1 MDNSSK
7 LTYLDGKGLYYSFLA
22 GTRSL
27 LEGQGEI
34 NKINVFPVP
43 DADTGSNM
51 ASTLRTIIE
60 TITPVSSYKQTADA
74 IAAAAL
80 IGARGNSGVIFA
92 QFLFGLSNETRN
104 VERISLQAFAESVK
118 RSVQY
123 MYEAV
128 ANPVEGTML
137 SVIRDWADYI
147 YNNHSYF
154 DDFKKMMAA
163 SMEVARESLVA
174 TAQRMRQLT
183 HVNVVDAGAKGFVL
197 FLEGILEFIKTG
209 NLRALRSL
217 LENDPVVL
225 PADSDDHGS
234 LTYRYC
240 TEALI
245 RGESLDKNKLREIV
259 RGFGDSMVIAGSSK
273 TLRLHIH
280 TDDPQK
286 LFEEL
291 RSFGTLAFQ
300 KADDMQKQYEIAH
313 HRKWNIALVA
323 DSSCDLP
330 QELIDFYQIHLVPIN
345 LFFGENHYLDK
356 VTIHP
361 EQFYRMLDLEEDF
374 PTSAQPNDK
383 AFENLYSHLA
393 SHYDSIIAVHVVGKL
408 SGTLRSSLMAAE
420 RISRETGKKISVFDS
435 RNVSGGLGLVVLK
448 IARAIEEGK
457 NHDEIAARVPEWVDK
472 TRLLVSVRTLKY
484 LVRGGRVSKM
494 KGFLANLLHMHPIIS
509 FNKEGNTY
517 MLEKTFTMKSNMQ
530 RVTQLVGEELS
541 GKELDEYMILHAHC
555 ETDARWMAD
564 QMVEVTGRDPLAV
577 LDISPVIGVHAGPG
591 SLAVA
596 FMVK

>member
-1 MDNSSK
+1 MINSSK
-7 LTYLDGKGLYYSFLA
+7 LTHLDGKSLYYSFLA
-22 GTRSL
+22 GARNIIS
-27 LEGQGEI
+27 GQGEL

-51 ASTLRTIIE
+51 ASTIRTIIE
-60 TITPVSSYKQTADA
+60 SISPAASYKQTADA

-80 IGARGNSGVIFA
+80 VGARGNSGVIFA
-92 QFLFGLSNETRN
+92 QFLYGLSNETRD
-104 VERISLQAFAESVK
+104 VEKISLQAFAESVQ

-123 MYEAV
+123 VYEAV

-147 YNNHSYF
+147 YENHKYF
-154 DDFKKMMAA
+154 DDFKKLIAA
-163 SMEVARESLVA
+163 SLDVARESLIS

-209 NLRALRSL
+209 NFRALRSVL
-217 LENDPVVL
+217 AGDVAILPVGNEE
-225 PADSDDHGS
+225 HGS

-245 RGESLDKNKLREIV
+245 KGEFLDKQKLREIAG
-259 RGFGDSMVIAGSSK
+259 RYGDSMVIAGSAK

-280 TDDPQK
+280 TDEPQK

-291 RSFGTLAFQ
+291 RSFGTLAYQ

-313 HRKWNIALVA
+313 HRKWNIAIVA

-330 QELIDFYQIHLVPIN
+330 QDIIDYYQIHLVPIN
-345 LFFGENHYLDK
+345 LYFGENHYLDK

-361 EQFYRMLDLEEDF
+361 EQFYRMLEIEENF
-374 PTSAQPNDK
+374 PKSAQPNDK
-383 AFENLYSHLA
+383 TFENLYSHLA
-393 SHYDSIIAVHVVGKL
+393 SHYDSIIAIHLVGRL
-408 SGTLRSSLMAAE
+408 SGTFRSSSMAAE

-435 RNVSGGLGLVVLK
+435 RNVSGSMGLIALK
-448 IARAIEEGK
+448 IARAIEAGQT
-457 NHDEIAARVPEWVDK
+457 HDEIASLVPEWIEK

-494 KGFLANLLHMHPIIS
+494 KGVLANLLHLHPVIS
-509 FNKEGNTY
+509 FNKEGYTY
-517 MLEKTFTMKSNMQ
+517 VLDKTFTMKRNME
-530 RVTQLVGEELS
+530 RVIELAEADLS
-541 GKELDEYMILHAHC
+541 GNELDEYMILHAHC
-555 ETDARWMAD
+555 EPDARWMAE
-564 QMVEVTGRDPLAV
+564 QMIEVTGRDPLAI
-577 LDISPVIGVHAGPG
+577 LDISPVIGVHSGPG

-596 FMVK
+596 YMIK

>member
-1 MDNSSK
+1 MESYSK
-7 LTYLDGKGLYYSFLA
+7 LTYLNGKGLYYSFLA
-22 GTRSL
+22 GARNIL
-27 LEGQGEI
+27 DGQGEL

-60 TITPVSSYKQTADA
+60 SISPASSYKQTADA

-80 IGARGNSGVIFA
+80 VGARGNSGVIFA
-92 QFLFGLSNETRN
+92 QFLYGMSNETRD
-104 VERISLQAFAESVK
+104 VEEISLQAFAESVK

-154 DDFKKMMAA
+154 DDFKKLIA
-163 SMEVARESLVA
+163 SSMDVARESLVS
-174 TAQRMRQLT
+174 TALRMRQLT
-183 HVNVVDAGAKGFVL
+183 HVNVVDAGAKGFVM

-209 NLRALRSL
+209 NFRSLRSL
-217 LENDPVVL
+217 LEIDSVVL
-225 PADSDDHGS
+225 PASSDDHGS

-245 RGESLDKNKLREIV
+245 KGESLDKNKLREIV

-291 RSFGTLAFQ
+291 RSFGTLTFQ

-313 HRKWNIALVA
+313 HRKWNIALVT

-330 QELIDFYQIHLVPIN
+330 QDLIDYYQIHLVPIN

-361 EQFYRMLDLEEDF
+361 EQFYRMLHLEENF
-374 PTSAQPNDK
+374 PKSAQPNDK
-383 AFENLYSHLA
+383 TFENLYSHLA
-393 SHYDSIIAVHVVGKL
+393 SHYDSIIAVHLVGKL
-408 SGTLRSSLMAAE
+408 SGTLRSSQMAAE
-420 RISRETGKKISVFDS
+420 RISKETGKKISVFDS
-435 RNVSGGLGLVVLK
+435 RNVSGGLGLIVLK
-448 IARAIEEGK
+448 IARSIEEGK
-457 NHDEIAARVPEWVDK
+457 EHDEIAAQIPQWVDK
-472 TRLLVSVRTLKY
+472 TQLLVSVKTLKY

-509 FNKEGNTY
+509 FDKEGKTY
-517 MLEKTFTMKSNMQ
+517 MLGKTFTMKSNMQ
-530 RVTQLVGEELS
+530 RVIQMAGDEFS
-541 GKELDEYMILHAHC
+541 RKELDEYMVLHAHC
-555 ETDARWMAD
+555 EKEARWMAD
-564 QMVEVTGRDPLAV
+564 QMIEVTGRDPLAV

>member
-1 MDNSSK
+1 MESYSK
-7 LTYLDGKGLYYSFLA
+7 LTYLNGKGLYYSFLA
-22 GTRSL
+22 GARNIL
-27 LEGQGEI
+27 DGQGEL

-60 TITPVSSYKQTADA
+60 SISPASSYKQTADA

-80 IGARGNSGVIFA
+80 VGARGNSGVIFA
-92 QFLFGLSNETRN
+92 QFLYGMSNETRD
-104 VERISLQAFAESVK
+104 VEEISLQAFAESVK

-154 DDFKKMMAA
+154 DDFKKLIA
-163 SMEVARESLVA
+163 SSMDVARESLVS
-174 TAQRMRQLT
+174 TALRMRQLT
-183 HVNVVDAGAKGFVL
+183 HVNVVDAGAKGFVM

-209 NLRALRSL
+209 NFRSLRSL
-217 LENDPVVL
+217 LEIDSVVL
-225 PADSDDHGS
+225 PANSDDHGS

-245 RGESLDKNKLREIV
+245 KGESLDKNKLREIV

-291 RSFGTLAFQ
+291 RSFGTLTFQ

-313 HRKWNIALVA
+313 HRKWNIALVT

-330 QELIDFYQIHLVPIN
+330 QDLIDSYQIHLVPIN

-361 EQFYRMLDLEEDF
+361 EQFYRMLHLEENF
-374 PTSAQPNDK
+374 PKSAQPNDK
-383 AFENLYSHLA
+383 TFENLYSHLA
-393 SHYDSIIAVHVVGKL
+393 SHYDSIIAVHLVGKL
-408 SGTLRSSLMAAE
+408 SGTLRSSQMAAE
-420 RISRETGKKISVFDS
+420 RISKETGKKISVFDS
-435 RNVSGGLGLVVLK
+435 RNVSGGLGLIVLK
-448 IARAIEEGK
+448 IARSIEEGK
-457 NHDEIAARVPEWVDK
+457 EHDEIAAQIPQWVDK
-472 TRLLVSVRTLKY
+472 TQLLVSVKTLKY

-509 FNKEGNTY
+509 FDKEGKTY
-517 MLEKTFTMKSNMQ
+517 MLGKTFTMKSNMQ
-530 RVTQLVGEELS
+530 RVIQMAGDEFS
-541 GKELDEYMILHAHC
+541 RKELDEYMVLHAHC
-555 ETDARWMAD
+555 EKEARWMAD
-564 QMVEVTGRDPLAV
+564 QMIEVTGRDPLAV

>member
-1 MDNSSK
+1 
-7 LTYLDGKGLYYSFLA
+7 
-22 GTRSL
+22 
-27 LEGQGEI
+27 
-34 NKINVFPVP
+34 
-43 DADTGSNM
+43 
-51 ASTLRTIIE
+51 
-60 TITPVSSYKQTADA
+60 
-74 IAAAAL
+74 
-80 IGARGNSGVIFA
+80 
-92 QFLFGLSNETRN
+92 
-104 VERISLQAFAESVK
+104 
-118 RSVQY
+118 
-123 MYEAV
+123 
-128 ANPVEGTML
+128 
-137 SVIRDWADYI
+137 
-147 YNNHSYF
+147 
-154 DDFKKMMAA
+154 
-163 SMEVARESLVA
+163 
-174 TAQRMRQLT
+174 
-183 HVNVVDAGAKGFVL
+183 VNVVDAGAKGFVL

-209 NLRALRSL
+209 NVRALRSL
-217 LENDPVVL
+217 LESDPVVL
-225 PADSDDHGS
+225 PVGSDDHGS
-234 LTYRYC
+234 LTYRFC

-245 RGESLDKNKLREIV
+245 KGESLDKDKLREIV

-291 RSFGTLAFQ
+291 RSFGTLIFQ

-313 HRKWNIALVA
+313 HRKWKIALVA

-330 QELIDFYQIHLVPIN
+330 QDLIDFYQIHLVPIN

-361 EQFYRMLDLEEDF
+361 EQFYRMLDLEEHF
-374 PTSAQPNDK
+374 PRSAQPNDK

-435 RNVSGGLGLVVLK
+435 RNVSGGLGLTVLK
-448 IARAIEEGK
+448 IARSIEEGK
-457 NHDEIAARVPEWVDK
+457 EHDEIAAHIPQWVDK

-484 LVRGGRVSKM
+484 LVRGGRVTKM

-509 FNKEGNTY
+509 FDKEGKIY
-517 MLEKTFTMKSNMQ
+517 MLEKTFTMKSNMR
-530 RVTQLVGEELS
+530 RVIQLAKDELS
-541 GKELDEYMILHAHC
+541 RQELDEYMILHAHC

-577 LDISPVIGVHAGPG
+577 MDISPVIGVHAGPG

>member
-1 MDNSSK
+1 MGNSYK
-7 LTYLDGKGLYYSFLA
+7 LAYLDGKGLYYSFLA
-22 GTRSL
+22 GARSL
-27 LEGQGEI
+27 LVGQEEL

-43 DADTGSNM
+43 DADTGSNI
-51 ASTLRTIIE
+51 ASTLRTVIE
-60 TITPVSSYKQTADA
+60 SISPASSYKQTADA

-92 QFLFGLSNETRN
+92 QFLYGLSNETRD
-104 VERISLQAFAESVK
+104 VEKISLQAFAESVK

-154 DDFKKMMAA
+154 DDFKKLIAA
-163 SMEVARESLVA
+163 SMHVAHESMVA
-174 TAQRMRQLT
+174 TAQRMLQLT
-183 HVNVVDAGAKGFVL
+183 HVNVVDAGAKGFVM

-209 NLRALRSL
+209 NFKALRSL

-225 PADSDDHGS
+225 PVGSDDHGS
-234 LTYRYC
+234 LTYRFC

-245 RGESLDKNKLREIV
+245 KGESLDKDKLREAI
-259 RGFGDSMVIAGSSK
+259 RGFGDSMVIAGSPK

-300 KADDMQKQYEIAH
+300 KADDMLKQYEIAH
-313 HRKWNIALVA
+313 HRKWKIALVS
-323 DSSCDLP
+323 DSSCDLS
-330 QELIDFYQIHLVPIN
+330 QDLIDFYQIHLVPVN

-361 EQFYRMLDLEEDF
+361 EQFYRMLDMEKHF
-374 PTSAQPNDK
+374 PKSAQPNDK
-383 AFENLYSHLA
+383 VFENLYSHLA
-393 SHYDSIIAVHVVGKL
+393 SHYDSIIAVHLVGKL

-420 RISRETGKKISVFDS
+420 RISRETGKKISVFDT
-435 RNVSGGLGLVVLK
+435 RNVSGGLGLIVLK

-457 NHDEIAARVPEWVDK
+457 EHDEITAHIQQWVDK

-484 LVRGGRVSKM
+484 LVKGGRVSKM

-509 FNKEGNTY
+509 FDKEGKTY
-517 MLEKTFTMKSNMQ
+517 MLEKTFTMKSNMR
-530 RVTQLVGEELS
+530 RVIHLTGDELS
-541 GKELDEYMILHAHC
+541 RQELDEYMILHAHC
-555 ETDARWMAD
+555 ETDALWMAD
-564 QMVEVTGRDPLAV
+564 QMVEVTGSDPLAV

>member
-1 MDNSSK
+1 MENYSK
-7 LTYLDGKGLYYSFLA
+7 LTYLNGKGLYYSFLA
-22 GTRSL
+22 GARNIL
-27 LEGQGEI
+27 DGQGEL

-60 TITPVSSYKQTADA
+60 SISPASSYKQTADA

-80 IGARGNSGVIFA
+80 VGARGNSGVIFA
-92 QFLFGLSNETRN
+92 QFLYGMSNETRD
-104 VERISLQAFAESVK
+104 VEEISLQAFAESVK

-154 DDFKKMMAA
+154 DDFKKLIA
-163 SMEVARESLVA
+163 SSMDVARESLVS
-174 TAQRMRQLT
+174 TALRMRQLT
-183 HVNVVDAGAKGFVL
+183 HVNVVDAGAKGFVM

-209 NLRALRSL
+209 NFRSLRSL
-217 LENDPVVL
+217 LEIDSVVL
-225 PADSDDHGS
+225 PASADDHGS

-245 RGESLDKNKLREIV
+245 KGESLDKNKLREIV

-291 RSFGTLAFQ
+291 RSFGTLTFQ

-313 HRKWNIALVA
+313 HRKWNIALVT

-330 QELIDFYQIHLVPIN
+330 QDLIDSYQIHLVPIN

-361 EQFYRMLDLEEDF
+361 EQFYRMLHLEENF
-374 PTSAQPNDK
+374 PKSAQPNDK
-383 AFENLYSHLA
+383 TFENLYSHLA
-393 SHYDSIIAVHVVGKL
+393 SHYDSIIAVHLVGKL
-408 SGTLRSSLMAAE
+408 SGTLRSSQMAAE
-420 RISRETGKKISVFDS
+420 RISKETGKKISVFDS
-435 RNVSGGLGLVVLK
+435 RNVSGGLGLIVLK
-448 IARAIEEGK
+448 IARSIEEGK
-457 NHDEIAARVPEWVDK
+457 EHDEIAAQIPQWVDK
-472 TRLLVSVRTLKY
+472 TQLLVSVKTLKY

-509 FNKEGNTY
+509 FDKEGKTY
-517 MLEKTFTMKSNMQ
+517 MLGKTFTMKSNMQ
-530 RVTQLVGEELS
+530 RVIQMAGDEFS
-541 GKELDEYMILHAHC
+541 RKELDEYMVLHAHC
-555 ETDARWMAD
+555 EKEARWMAD
-564 QMVEVTGRDPLAV
+564 QMIEVTGRDPLAV